1 MHMLTANN
9 GCKAFFD
16 AIATGDEASF
26 ERFFVSYRVR
36 VYALAY
42 KWTKSAYYAEEI
54 TQDVFISIWNG
65 RGNLAAVKDP
75 DTYFY
80 TIIYNKINRHFKKEA
95 NRERILRLSVQDD
108 VSSSNETEETIYINE
123 GQRFIHKAIT
133 QLSPQKQLIYQL
145 SRHEGKNYDEIAEAL
160 QLSRHTV
167 KSHLF
172 KAVKFV
178 KDYMKE
184 NF

>member
-1 MHMLTANN
+1 MPSANN

-16 AIATGDEASF
+16 AISEGDEASF
-26 ERFFVSYRVR
+26 GRFFVSYRVR

-42 KWTKSAYYAEEI
+42 KWTKSAYHAEEI
-54 TQDVFISIWNG
+54 TQDVFISVWKG
-65 RGNLAAVKDP
+65 RKNLAVVKDP

-95 NRERILRLSVQDD
+95 NKERILTLSVQDAA
-108 VSSSNETEETIYINE
+108 SSSNETEETIYINE
-123 GQRFIHKAIT
+123 GQRFIHKAVT

-145 SRHEGKNYDEIAEAL
+145 SRHEGKSYDEIAEAL

-167 KSHLF
+167 KSHLV

-178 KDYMKE
+178 RNYMKE